1 MTTEVQDQEL
11 TQGTYKGAYRKDVYE
26 EDAPQDATLEEQE
39 TDEEQQEEETISLK
53 TSKKEDHDYKKRYDD
68 LKKHYDE
75 KLYEWRQERESLT
88 NEQAMLSSFEGDPVP
103 QESNAEIDQFKESYP
118 EVYNVVEQVSTKN
131 ASKEVEELRAEV
143 NRLSQREEELQA
155 KSAYQQLLALHPDF
169 PEIKKSDDFK
179 GWLDEQPPSIAEG
192 VTGNSS
198 DVKYASRVLDLYKAD
213 KGLNKKR
220 GRPKR
225 SAAEAVTKTNAKT
238 VSVNQEANKKT
249 WTTSEI
255 RKLKPHDFDRL
266 EAELDLANAEG
277 RIVNG

>member
-26 EDAPQDATLEEQE
+26 EDASQDATLEEQE

-131 ASKEVEELRAEV
+131 ASKEVQELRAEV

-169 PEIKKSDDFK
+169 PEIKKSDNFK

-225 SAAEAVTKTNAKT
+225 SAAEAVTKTNEKT

>member
-26 EDAPQDATLEEQE
+26 EDALQDATLEEQE
-39 TDEEQQEEETISLK
+39 TDEEQQEEETIALK

-68 LKKHYDE
+68 LKKHYDS

-88 NEQAMLSSFEGDPVP
+88 NEPQVDESFLEEAEGNP
-103 QESNAEIDQFKESYP
+103 ELEQFKESYP
-118 EVYNVVEQVSTKN
+118 EVYSVVEQVSTKN
-131 ASKEVEELRAEV
+131 ASKEVQELRAEV

-220 GRPKR
+220 GRPRR

-266 EAELDLANAEG
+266 ESELDLANAEG

>member
-26 EDAPQDATLEEQE
+26 EDASQDATLEEQE